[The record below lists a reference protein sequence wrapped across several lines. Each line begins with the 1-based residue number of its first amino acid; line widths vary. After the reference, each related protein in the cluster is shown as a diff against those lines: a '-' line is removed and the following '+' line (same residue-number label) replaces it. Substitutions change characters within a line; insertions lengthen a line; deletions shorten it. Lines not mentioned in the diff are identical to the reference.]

1 LFLRNYQLDIDGG
14 LNCGTFTNRGNVVPV
29 ENNSN
34 YSDTFQYAK
43 YSIDDAP
50 IKDPKKIG
58 MCGDATFVKHQNEA
72 KDILYKDALYY
83 ADGSWTQEGFS
94 NENGEKQKEKTTN
107 AIDDTGDAIQSNLEN
122 SKRYAKKMER
132 IQANVEELETSI
144 PEFQEI
150 RHIMNNNPKYDYN
163 GDELLYF
170 RNKLLPNVRKK
181 RTLDSNELYIRSQL
195 LYALGTVT
203 AATLIV
209 FAIVLARDA

>member
-1 LFLRNYQLDIDGG
+1 MQHL
-14 LNCGTFTNRGNVVPV
+14 
-29 ENNSN
+29 
-34 YSDTFQYAK
+34 
-43 YSIDDAP
+43 
-50 IKDPKKIG
+50 
-58 MCGDATFVKHQNEA
+58 VKHQNEA

-195 LYALGTVT
+195 LYAIRNSHCRYSHCVCHLYW
-203 AATLIV
+203 
-209 FAIVLARDA
+209 LAMLKHALLFYISNIYHQKYNHV